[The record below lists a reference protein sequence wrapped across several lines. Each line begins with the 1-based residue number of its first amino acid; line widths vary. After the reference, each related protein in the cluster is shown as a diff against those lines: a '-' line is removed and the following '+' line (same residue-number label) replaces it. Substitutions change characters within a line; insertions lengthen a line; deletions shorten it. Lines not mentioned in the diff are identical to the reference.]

1 LSGPAIV
8 LLLPLRPL
16 LRLCIGLVFA
26 GAVVRFLMALFGA
39 SWAAIFSVTF
49 ARMAAIGMGAT
60 IAVLARTS
68 AGLSGVKRFAPFIA
82 VAALAGLAMI
92 EIIPHATSHR
102 LGPRLVLVLQ
112 CTFFVW
118 LWGALVLR
126 TLTTLP
132 GTILQRV
139 TYTPILRTFGK
150 YSYALYLFH
159 GHMNRLFAKLGFNP
173 DTGVLLAGSVL
184 PWQLLYLAVS
194 SAASLLVAYLSW
206 HLYEK
211 HFLRLK
217 AFFPERKR
225 VVPPP
230 PVPPCST
237 EKGDIPDNIVA
248 ATQASQP
255 TPSIPASERP

>member
-1 LSGPAIV
+1 
-8 LLLPLRPL
+8 
-16 LRLCIGLVFA
+16 
-26 GAVVRFLMALFGA
+26 
-39 SWAAIFSVTF
+39 
-49 ARMAAIGMGAT
+49 
-60 IAVLARTS
+60 
-68 AGLSGVKRFAPFIA
+68 
-82 VAALAGLAMI
+82 
-92 EIIPHATSHR
+92 
-102 LGPRLVLVLQ
+102 
-112 CTFFVW
+112 
-118 LWGALVLR
+118 
-126 TLTTLP
+126 
-132 GTILQRV
+132 
-139 TYTPILRTFGK
+139 
-150 YSYALYLFH
+150 
-159 GHMNRLFAKLGFNP
+159 MNRLFAKLGFNP